1 MSLSYFRIIMTVFRL
16 EKATQKWIHFCTC
29 SNLEKELNCYRNIF
43 FSLSISVSLECMIFY
58 FSKSVQLYISYVIN
72 IMISYSLQ
80 KSMQLIE
87 DSKHSRNDLSS
98 CQASIFWFSG
108 YLQMS
113 VSPDLSSWQVS
124 ILLTWVCPPECV
136 SACVYRLN

>member
-87 DSKHSRNDLSS
+87 DSKHCRNDQSS
-98 CQASIFWFSG
+98 C
-108 YLQMS
+108 
-113 VSPDLSSWQVS
+113 QVS
-124 ILLTWVCPPECV
+124 ILWT
-136 SACVYRLN
+136 SVYPLIHCWFAFIGCFGLIREWWWCRPRMRC